1 MPNPT
6 HGVIAAGHV
15 KTAEAGLEMLRL
27 GGNAFDAAIAAVM
40 AAFVVEPTLTSPA
53 GGGFLLAHTAR
64 QEDVLFDFFTQ
75 TPRLKKPQSQL
86 DFYPVDVNFGGAIQ
100 EFHIGLGA
108 MGVPGNVAGIF
119 HVHERLGRLPFQAI
133 AEPAIHYAK
142 RGVEISDFQYFCFQ
156 ILSPILTASV
166 ESRQIFAPH
175 GPLVAPGTNL
185 VMSDLAETL
194 AYLAKTGPKG
204 FYQGDIAHQIAQDCE
219 KFGGYLTLE
228 DLAQYQVIERQPLT
242 INYRDNILLT
252 NPTPSSGGTL
262 IAFALELLA
271 AIDLENYQFG
281 SAEHLDVLATAMRLT
296 NTARREQIDKLCQ
309 QPDSE
314 AFLAAAQMEVYQA
327 QLRDVANKWGS
338 TTHLSVIDDEGN
350 AASVTTSNGEGCGYV
365 IPGTGIMMNN
375 MLGEED
381 LNPNGFHQWQE
392 NTRIASMMAPTIV
405 LKDQQPEIVLGSG
418 GSNRIRTAI
427 LQVISNILDFQ
438 MSVEQAVDS
447 PRIHWEN
454 AVFNLEPGFSEA
466 ALKKLHVPADEE
478 RVLWQQENMF
488 FGGVHTVLRD
498 VDGTITGAGDR
509 RRSGVVLSC

>member
-1 MPNPT
+1 
-6 HGVIAAGHV
+6 A
-15 KTAEAGLEMLRL
+15 
-27 GGNAFDAAIAAVM
+27 
-40 AAFVVEPTLTSPA
+40 
-53 GGGFLLAHTAR
+53 
-64 QEDVLFDFFTQ
+64 
-75 TPRLKKPQSQL
+75 L

-100 EFHIGLGA
+100 EFHIGLGS

-119 HVHERLGRLPFQAI
+119 HVHQKLGRLPFQAI

-156 ILSPILTASV
+156 ILSPILTASA
-166 ESRQIFAPH
+166 ESRQIFAPN
-175 GPLVAPGTNL
+175 GSLVSSGTNL

-194 AYLAKTGPKG
+194 AYLAKTGPDG
-204 FYQGDIAHQIAQDCE
+204 FYRGDIAHQIAQDCE
-219 KFGGYLTLE
+219 DFGGSLTLE
-228 DLAQYQVIERQPLT
+228 DLQQYQVIERQPLT

-262 IAFALELLA
+262 IAFALELLS
-271 AIDLENYQFG
+271 AIDLTVFEFG
-281 SAEHLDVLATAMRLT
+281 TAQHLDVLATAMRLT
-296 NTARREQIDKLCQ
+296 NIARREQSDQLCQ
-309 QPDSE
+309 QQDSQ
-314 AFLAAAQMEVYQA
+314 AFLEAAQVEVYQT
-327 QLRDVANKWGS
+327 QLLDAVNKWGS

-350 AASVTTSNGEGCGYV
+350 AASVTTSNGEGCGYI

-381 LNPNGFHQWQE
+381 LNPHGFHQWQE

-438 MSVEQAVDS
+438 MPVEAAVDS

-454 AVFNLEPGFSEA
+454 SVFNVEPGFSEA
-466 ALKKLHVPADEE
+466 ELKKLHLPTDDEL
-478 RVLWQQENMF
+478 VLWQQENMF
-488 FGGVHTVLRD
+488 FGGVHTVMRD
-498 VDGTITGAGDR
+498 ENGVITGAGDR
-509 RRSGVVLSC
+509 RRSGVVLAC

>member
-1 MPNPT
+1 MPNST
-6 HGVIAAGHV
+6 HGVIAAGHA

-53 GGGFLLAHTAR
+53 GGGFLLAHTSQ
-64 QEDVLFDFFTQ
+64 QEDILFDFFTQ
-75 TPRLKKPQSQL
+75 TPGSKKAQSAL

-100 EFHIGLGA
+100 EFHIGLGS

-119 HVHERLGRLPFQAI
+119 HVHQRLGRLPFQAI

-142 RGVEISDFQYFCFQ
+142 NGVEISDFQYFCFQ
-156 ILSPILTASV
+156 ILSPILTASA
-166 ESRQIFAPH
+166 ESRQIFAPD
-175 GPLVAPGTNL
+175 GPLVALGTNL
-185 VMSDLAETL
+185 VMPDLAETL

-219 KFGGYLTLE
+219 NFGGYLTLE
-228 DLAQYQVIERQPLT
+228 DLQQYQVIERRPLT

-262 IAFALELLA
+262 IAFALELLS
-271 AIDLENYQFG
+271 AIDLTAFEFG
-281 SAEHLDVLATAMRLT
+281 SAQHLDLLATTMRLT
-296 NTARREQIDKLCQ
+296 NAARREQSHQLFQ
-309 QPDSE
+309 QDSQ
-314 AFLAAAQMEVYQA
+314 AFLDGAQVEVYQA
-327 QLRDVANKWGS
+327 QLSNAVNKWGS

-350 AASVTTSNGEGCGYV
+350 AASVTTSNGEGCGYIV
-365 IPGTGIMMNN
+365 PGTGIMMNN

-438 MSVEQAVDS
+438 MPVAAAVES

-454 AVFNLEPGFSEA
+454 SVFNVEPGFSEA
-466 ALKKLHVPADEE
+466 ELSKLHLPPDDE

-488 FGGVHTVLRD
+488 FGGVHTVIRD
-498 VDGTITGAGDR
+498 ADGTITGAGDR
-509 RRSGVVLSC
+509 RRSGVVMSC